1 MYLIQFK
8 PEEIDKVWP
17 LVKDKVQSALE
28 RNHKGK
34 TLMDNQHVKE
44 MCKQG
49 VKQLWVTVDKE
60 DNFKGVCIS
69 EIARYPNYNVG
80 VVNIATGNDLPQ
92 WIDKINVFE
101 KWAFENCGCKKIEV
115 YGRPGWKKMLEPLGF
130 QFNHV
135 QMDKFIGGQI

>member
-1 MYLIQFK
+1 
-8 PEEIDKVWP
+8 
-17 LVKDKVQSALE
+17 
-28 RNHKGK
+28 
-34 TLMDNQHVKE
+34 MDNQHIKE

-69 EIARYPNYNVG
+69 EIAKYPNYNVG
-80 VVNIATGNDLPQ
+80 VVNIATGNDLPL

-130 QFNHV
+130 KYNHV
-135 QMDKFIGGQI
+135 QMDKFIGGHV